1 MFKSKVSLVCKI
13 DYQNSKSV
21 MCTFLNSN
29 GLVKEGFQLEIDYFI
44 KKSMNLK
51 CLDTE
56 LSHKLNT
63 V

>member
-1 MFKSKVSLVCKI
+1 MSLVCKI
-13 DYQNSKSV
+13 DDQNSKSV

-29 GLVKEGFQLEIDYFI
+29 GLVKEGFQLEIDHFI

-56 LSHKLNT
+56 ISHKLNT
-63 V
+63 EVE

>member
-1 MFKSKVSLVCKI
+1 MSLVCKI
-13 DYQNSKSV
+13 DDQNSKSV

-29 GLVKEGFQLEIDYFI
+29 GLVKEGFQLEINYFI

-56 LSHKLNT
+56 LSDKLNT
-63 V
+63 EVK